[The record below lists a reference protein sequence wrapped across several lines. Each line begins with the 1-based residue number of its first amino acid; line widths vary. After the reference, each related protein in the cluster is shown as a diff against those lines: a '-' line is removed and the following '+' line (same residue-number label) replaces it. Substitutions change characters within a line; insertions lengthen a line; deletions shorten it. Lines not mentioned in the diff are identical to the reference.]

1 MLKLHRPNDWSQNLS
16 FVMMI
21 SIVTCNI
28 SCSCLFVWEI
38 MINLHRP
45 NDWRQN
51 LPWYQLWHACNI
63 SCSYLFFVGDGA
75 WTTWGEWG
83 DCSRSCAG
91 GYRRRGRTCTNPT
104 PNYFSTKEACE
115 DNIPYDMERC
125 NTQAC
130 TREFVK
136 ILIIWRG
143 VILKPAHVSLFRF

>member
-1 MLKLHRPNDWSQNLS
+1 
-16 FVMMI
+16 MMI

-28 SCSCLFVWEI
+28 SCSCLFCLGDNDRPPQTKRLKAKLA
-38 MINLHRP
+38 MISVVTCTQYFML
-45 NDWRQN
+45 
-51 LPWYQLWHACNI
+51 LF
-63 SCSYLFFVGDGA
+63 FFVGDGA
-75 WTTWGEWG
+75 WTPWGEWG